1 MKSWRSIAVG
11 LATALALGA
20 AAGAVQAHG
29 ASSGATYG
37 RGHGDPVAAA
47 DQRLARLKSDLKITA
62 AQETP
67 WNAYADQIKQ
77 HAGEMQAL
85 HNTMQ
90 NSASGNTRPTAPER
104 AERQAQFAKQQ
115 QEHLERLAVLT
126 KDLYAVL
133 TPEQRTLADQR
144 LGGGRRIA
152 MGGHGGGQ
160 HR

>member
-1 MKSWRSIAVG
+1 MKIWRHIAVG
-11 LATALALGA
+11 LATTLALGA
-20 AAGAVQAHG
+20 AASAVQANG
-29 ASSGATYG
+29 ASSGASYG
-37 RGHGDPVAAA
+37 RGHSADPVAAA

-62 AQETP
+62 AQETA
-67 WNAYADQIKQ
+67 WNAYAEQIKQ

-90 NSASGNTRPTAPER
+90 SGASGNTRPTAPER

-115 QEHLERLAVLT
+115 QEYLERLAVLT

-144 LGGGRRIA
+144 LGGGRRFA
-152 MGGHGGGQ
+152 MGHGGQ
-160 HR
+160 HQ